1 MHVKSVNMEKIN
13 VLIMGAA
20 GRDFHNFNMVFRDGE
35 NADLY
40 NVKAFT
46 AEQIPGID
54 DKKYPA
60 ELAGPRYPDGIP
72 IYSAKDLEKLIK
84 ELEIDLV
91 VLAYSDLSYEYVM
104 TQSARANAA
113 GADFMLLGP
122 KQTMLKSKKPV
133 ISVCAVRTGCGKSQT
148 TRRISEIL
156 KSKGK
161 KVAAVRHP
169 MPYGDLVKMR
179 VQRFATY
186 EDMIEQNCTIEE
198 MEEYEHHIKS
208 GNIVFAG
215 VDYKDILEAAE
226 KEVEIIL
233 WDGGNNDFPFFE
245 PDLEIVVTDPH
256 RVGHE
261 LRYYPGQVNLIRG
274 DIIIINKADSAP
286 KENIEQLK
294 ENIKKWNPNAQVI
307 IADSEVHIDNP
318 DEVKGKKVLVIE
330 DGPTVTHGEVT
341 TGAGTIAAHKLG
353 CEIIMNPEKFAV
365 RSIADTYEKYTH
377 LKGSGILPAMGYGK
391 EQMKDLEE
399 TINNSDAE
407 AVIIGTPIDLTKIIK
422 IDKPVARISYSLKEK
437 EGGNLEDVITEFLAK
452 HNL

>member
-1 MHVKSVNMEKIN
+1 MKKIN

-20 GRDFHNFNMVFRDGE
+20 GRDFHNFNTVFRDGP

-40 NVKAFT
+40 EVKAFT

-60 ELAGPRYPDGIP
+60 ELAGPKYPEGIP
-72 IYSAKDLEKLIK
+72 IYPAKDLEKLVK
-84 ELEIDLV
+84 ELDIDLV

-113 GADFMLLGP
+113 GADFMLIGP
-122 KQTMLKSKKPV
+122 KATMLKSNKPV
-133 ISVCAVRTGCGKSQT
+133 ISICAVRTGCGKSQT
-148 TRRISEIL
+148 TRKVSEIL
-156 KSKGK
+156 KARGK

-179 VQRFATY
+179 VQRFASL

-215 VDYKDILEAAE
+215 VDYKDILNAAE
-226 KEVEIIL
+226 KEAEVIL
-233 WDGGNNDFPFFE
+233 WDGGNNDFPFYQS
-245 PDLEIVVTDPH
+245 DLEIVITDPH

-274 DIIIINKADSAP
+274 DVVIINKADSATQ
-286 KENIEQLK
+286 ENIEELK
-294 ENIKKWNPNAQVI
+294 NNIKKWNPNAKLIV
-307 IADSEVHIDNP
+307 ADSEITVDNP
-318 DEVKGKKVLVIE
+318 DAVKGKKVLVIE

-341 TGAGTIAAHKLG
+341 TGAGTIAAQRLG
-353 CEIIMNPEKFAV
+353 CDIIMNPEKFAV
-365 RSIADTYEKYTH
+365 RSITDTFNKYPH

-391 EQMKDLEE
+391 EQMRDLEE
-399 TINNSDAE
+399 TIRNSDAE
-407 AVIIGTPIDLTKIIK
+407 AVIIGTPIDLTRIIN
-422 IDKPVARISYSLKEK
+422 IDKPVARVTYALKEK
-437 EGGNLEDVITEFLAK
+437 EGGTLEEIINEFLSK